1 MRFAVNGA
9 NFIFDTAT
17 AIQAINSSRNDGN
30 SKFQNAVYAVST
42 TAISGTPAVRSESML
57 PTSKYTLEMY
67 PDYNYYSNIAVD
79 SVTALET

>member
-9 NFIFDTAT
+9 NFLYDNATAT
-17 AIQAINSSRNDGN
+17 QAINSSRNDGN
-30 SKFQNAVYAVST
+30 SKFQNTAYTVST

-57 PTSKYTLEMY
+57 PASKYTLEMY

-79 SVTALET
+79 YVTALET